1 MPDTDWGHHTMHD
14 NNLQEE
20 LEKLRSEVNEA
31 ANANDDLTRKL
42 NLLISD
48 IEKKIDDPEDD
59 GDHSD
64 LMQAIKSNI
73 NQFESEHPRATAILN
88 DIMVTLSNM
97 GI

>member
-1 MPDTDWGHHTMHD
+1 MHD

-20 LEKLRSEVNEA
+20 LEKLRNEVNEA
-31 ANANDDLTRKL
+31 ANANDELTRKL

-48 IEKKIDDPEDD
+48 IEKKMEDPE
-59 GDHSD
+59 GEGHHSD
-64 LMQAIKSNI
+64 LVQAIKNTI